1 MLLTLS
7 IDLKGVFKLGPKALI
22 MFLTATAGVVIG
34 GPVALLLFKNMMP
47 PDIWQG
53 MAALAGSWIGGGA
66 NFIAIG
72 SAVGA
77 TSTMLGMMVI
87 VDVLPWFTSFW
98 ILSNP
103 ITISGVLLFGH
114 I

>member
-1 MLLTLS
+1 
-7 IDLKGVFKLGPKALI
+7 
-22 MFLTATAGVVIG
+22 
-34 GPVALLLFKNMMP
+34 
-47 PDIWQG
+47 

-87 VDVLPWFTSFW
+87 VDVLSSNIWRGIVFFLAGKARKLLII
-98 ILSNP
+98 ILKPTLHQLIN
-103 ITISGVLLFGH
+103 LL
-114 I
+114 IKL